1 MRKIP
6 ARKSRF
12 ASANLSS
19 IGEAGQRSL
28 ARAGVGIAGLGG
40 VGGIA
45 FELLLRAGV
54 GRLKISDSGF
64 FEESNANR
72 QSLWS
77 LENDGQ
83 KKTACALAFASSIGS
98 RCKISAF
105 AEITRSSSSQ
115 FARGCAAIIDA
126 TDTQS
131 SRMAIFSGCK
141 KSGVPY
147 IFASARDHRGMLT
160 VFDGRDFPSEFSL
173 SGAKKHLPCDHALGP
188 VANAIGCIAAQ
199 QAINV
204 ALKKPLVLFPDILS
218 IDAFS
223 GKIAIVHEF

>member
-6 ARKSRF
+6 AHGSRAAF
-12 ASANLSS
+12 ANLSS

-28 ARAGVGIAGLGG
+28 SRACIGIAGLGG

-45 FELLLRAGV
+45 LELLLRAGV
-54 GRLKISDSGF
+54 GKLKISDSGF

-83 KKTACALAFASSIGS
+83 KKTACARAFASSIGS
-98 RCKISAF
+98 RCGISEF
-105 AEITRSSSSQ
+105 AEITRSNSSQ
-115 FARGCAAIIDA
+115 FARGCAAVIDA
-126 TDTQS
+126 TDTPS
-131 SRMAIFSGCK
+131 SRTAVFSGCK
-141 KSGVPY
+141 KYCVPY
-147 IFASARDHRGMLT
+147 IFASARGHCGMLS
-160 VFDGRDFPSEFSL
+160 VFSGRDFPSELFISK
-173 SGAKKHLPCDHALGP
+173 AKKRLPCDHALGP

-199 QAINV
+199 QAMNV
-204 ALKKPLVLFPDILS
+204 ALEKPLVLFPDILS